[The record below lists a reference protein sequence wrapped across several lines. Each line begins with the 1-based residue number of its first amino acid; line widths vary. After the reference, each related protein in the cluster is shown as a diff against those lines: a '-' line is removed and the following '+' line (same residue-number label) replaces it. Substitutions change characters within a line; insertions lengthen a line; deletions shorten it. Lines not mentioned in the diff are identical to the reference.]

1 MAFKVKI
8 NVLLL
13 LAILVTIGTAWFS
26 VNHFI
31 SGYIRTQ
38 ATQNINEQITLVRE
52 KLAGDINQKV
62 LLAANLNLGV
72 TSVKKA
78 LQETGFHNIVKLIG
92 DMAFDA
98 NGVIDDK
105 ARVDAL
111 RKLIPAA
118 NNQIT
123 VSPLE
128 QLDGKPVIS
137 ILVPRGADSAY
148 LYYLDMS
155 EFKTLLTK
163 VSREGR
169 YFSLTDSQGQVL
181 YSSKPQGESES
192 RPNKLDIRGSEWTLT
207 GYVDLDYIRAMTQAL
222 NGKITLALLGVAAL
236 VLALSMV
243 ALNLAYRPILSL
255 RDLVQELSQGNGDLT
270 RRLTVTSKDDL
281 GQISAGINRFIE
293 QLQGMMGEVRQ
304 ASGQLNEG
312 ISALAR
318 QTGSAQGLL
327 AEHVRETEQVVTAI
341 NEMSRTAVSVSESA
355 ANTAQLTGQ
364 SQQLANQSRQVV
376 DQAMA
381 SVTALVTEVETTAHS
396 IEAMQQD
403 VQQIGSILGVIGG
416 IAEQT
421 NLLAL
426 NAAIEAARAGEQ
438 GRGFAVVAD
447 EVRSLAG
454 RTQKSTAEIQTM
466 LTRLQRGTQTVVAA
480 MGNTRQSC
488 QDAAENTSKVNASL
502 DLMAGEVV
510 EINDLISHIATA
522 AEEQSA
528 VAEEINRNMSAI
540 AEVIAQLKGNGE
552 RTVDSSNA
560 MQRTYDRLREIVGHF
575 RLE

>member
-1 MAFKVKI
+1 MPFKVKI

-38 ATQNINEQITLVRE
+38 ATQNINEQITLVKE

-78 LQETGFHNIVKLIG
+78 LQETGFHNIVKVIG
-92 DMAFDA
+92 DMAFDV

-105 ARVDAL
+105 ARVEAL

-155 EFKTLLTK
+155 EFKALLAK
-163 VSREGR
+163 VSGEGR
-169 YFSLTDSQGQVL
+169 YFSLSDSQGQVL
-181 YSSKPQGESES
+181 YSSKPQGETEN
-192 RPNKLDIRGSEWTLT
+192 RPNKLDIRGSSWTLT
-207 GYVDLDYIRAMTQAL
+207 GYIDLDYIRAMTQAL

-236 VLALSMV
+236 VLLISMV

-255 RDLVQELSQGNGDLT
+255 RDLVQELSRGSGDLT
-270 RRLTVTSKDDL
+270 RRLTVTSTDDL

-293 QLQGMMGEVRQ
+293 RLQEMMGEVRQ

-312 ISALAR
+312 ISGLAR

-355 ANTAQLTGQ
+355 ASTAQLTGQ
-364 SQQLANQSRQVV
+364 SQQLASQSRRVV
-376 DQAMA
+376 DQAMT
-381 SVTALVTEVETTAHS
+381 SVTALVTEVEATAHS
-396 IEAMQQD
+396 ITAMQQD

-522 AEEQSA
+522 AEQQSA

-540 AEVIAQLKGNGE
+540 AEVITQLKGNGE
-552 RTVDSSNA
+552 RTVESSTS
-560 MQRTYDRLREIVGHF
+560 MQHTYDRLREIVGHF